1 MKKPTNSA
9 TSLGEM
15 VAAIELEL
23 AACEGALSRP
33 CGTLEYWGARE
44 AAHRRIVAIIQEHG
58 GRARAIDR
66 WDGARISFA
75 GITVTCTA
83 GLIQCARNWVRKAR
97 ATMGETR

>member
-15 VAAIELEL
+15 VAAIEIEL
-23 AACEGALSRP
+23 AAFDAWAKRGAVKGCLIS
-33 CGTLEYWGARE
+33 CIE
-44 AAHRRIVAIIQEHG
+44 QHG
-58 GRARAIDR
+58 GRATDR

-97 ATMGETR
+97 ATMGEAA